1 MREAAGAL
9 RQGGGDREAQAR
21 QSDDVARALD
31 RIAERLGAAG
41 SNADSE
47 TQRLSEQLARTDEL
61 RQSVEDLQRSLE
73 ALDREARNQA
83 QSGSD
88 GSARGPQPG
97 TEPGSSSAARAGA
110 TGRDGSAGE
119 QGGADGGPAGRLE
132 RLQRD
137 AENRLRETQRLA
149 EEMRGQSADG
159 PNGRSTPEDW
169 WPSLSAPGTEA
180 FKQDFAKWES
190 LKKSLLA
197 AIETVESKVS
207 AQLRQRENKARLNAG
222 RHEAV
227 ADSYRE
233 LVDRYYESL
242 AAGRRKPQ

>member
-1 MREAAGAL
+1 MRDSAGEL
-9 RQGGGDREAQAR
+9 RQGAGDREAQAR
-21 QSDDVARALD
+21 QTEEVARALD

-41 SNADSE
+41 SGADNE

-61 RQSVEDLQRSLE
+61 RQRVDELQRSIE
-73 ALDREARNQA
+73 ALDREARAQA
-83 QSGSD
+83 ENGSGS
-88 GSARGPQPG
+88 RGAQPG
-97 TEPGSSSAARAGA
+97 TDPGSSAAAQAGA
-110 TGRDGSAGE
+110 SGREGSAGE
-119 QGGADGGPAGRLE
+119 QGGAAGGRAGRLE
-132 RLQRD
+132 RLQRE
-137 AENRLRETQRLA
+137 AENQLRETQRLA
-149 EEMRGQSADG
+149 QEMRGQSADSQQ
-159 PNGRSTPEDW
+159 GRSTPEDW

-190 LKKSLLA
+190 LKKNLLA
-197 AIETVESKVS
+197 AIEDVESKVS

-242 AAGRRKPQ
+242 AAGRKRPR